1 MQIKLPDGRR
11 RTSLRLGLID
21 DDEAEAFKLRV
32 EQLETARDTGH
43 AWNRDLSFWVANLAD
58 DLHEKLAKGHLVESR
73 SADTLAT
80 LWDAFDR
87 TKADKKPGTRSVI
100 QRARKDFLG
109 FFGDHASARDQTARD
124 ADRWY
129 VWLIE
134 TRELG
139 KATRG
144 KTVRIVKEMWKM
156 ARRDGIVNTSPFDHL
171 SGSTP
176 ANPKRKKFIDRPT
189 IARVMDACPDHT
201 WRLILAL
208 TRFGGLRCPSE
219 LAALHW
225 SDINWERDRFIV
237 NARKTEH
244 FAHGGV
250 RVVPIFPELRPYL
263 VESFER
269 AEPGSDTVF
278 SEITAETN
286 LGTQLERIIKRAGV
300 VPWPATFNNLR
311 ASRITELL
319 DEFPIK
325 AVTTWMGNSPK
336 TALDHYA
343 MVHEAHYEKAVQKA
357 VQKAVH
363 HGDILG
369 HKETH
374 EVDASV
380 SKTLAKQAE
389 SVSMGLHM
397 PPAVLANSSPGGTR
411 THTVTILSRVPLPLG
426 YRAGINPCFRIEES
440 LILLECARSGG
451 RLG

>member
-1 MQIKLPDGRR
+1 M
-11 RTSLRLGLID
+11 
-21 DDEAEAFKLRV
+21 
-32 EQLETARDTGH
+32 
-43 AWNRDLSFWVANLAD
+43 ANLAD
-58 DLHEKLAKGHLVESR
+58 ELHEKLAKGQLVESR

-100 QRARKDFLG
+100 QRARKDFLT
-109 FFGDHASARDQTARD
+109 FFGDHASARDLTARD
-124 ADRWY
+124 ADQWY
-129 VWLIE
+129 AWLIE
-134 TRELG
+134 VRDLG

-144 KTVRIVKEMWKM
+144 KTVRIVKEMWRM
-156 ARRDGIVNTSPFDHL
+156 ARRDGVVNTSPFDHL

-189 IARVMDACPDHT
+189 IALVMDACPDHT

-208 TRFGGLRCPSE
+208 TRYGGLRCPSE

-244 FAHGGV
+244 FAHGGI
-250 RVVPIFPELRPYL
+250 RVTPLFPELRPYL
-263 VESFER
+263 VESFEQ
-269 AEPGSDTVF
+269 AEPGSDAVLPY
-278 SEITAETN
+278 ITPDTN

-300 VPWPATFNNLR
+300 KPWPATFNNLR

-343 MVHEAHYEKAVQKA
+343 MVHEEHFEKAVQKA
-357 VQKAVH
+357 VHEAVQH
-363 HGDILG
+363 SDILG
-369 HKETH
+369 PKETH
-374 EVDASV
+374 EVNASTP
-380 SKTLAKQAE
+380 KTVAKQAE
-389 SVSMGLHM
+389 SVPMGLHV
-397 PPAVLANSSPGGTR
+397 PPDVLPSNSPGGTR

-426 YRAGINPCFRIEES
+426 YRAGIDPCFWIEES
-440 LILLECARSGG
+440 LILLECARFGG